1 MSIVVFAGPTIKA
14 AEIRA
19 RLDCTVLPP
28 AGVGDVLRAA
38 RRSPRAIALIDGVF
52 ERSLPVWHKEV
63 LWALSQGVHV
73 FGAGSMGALR
83 AAELHAFGMV
93 GVGRIFEAYRDG
105 ELEADD
111 EVAVLHGPAEVGH
124 AVVTEALVNVR
135 ATLDHARAERVLSP
149 PEADELLD
157 AARSVHYRERTWE
170 MLLDRLARPTSA
182 ARLRS
187 WLPRGRVDRKLADAL
202 ELLDRLAAFVA
213 EDPPPLRATFPFAW
227 TDAWD
232 ALHGAVGQGHAD
244 EDVLDELR
252 LQVDRLPTIR
262 EAALLRL
269 LARQEAERAGVDL
282 RGAVLRDARE
292 RLRARLGLWRRADLE
307 RWLHAAELDVGGF
320 EALVEDEALR
330 EWLGARAG
338 GALAPAMLAELR
350 ARGDYPALAQRARE
364 KALALAAAGLDGVA
378 AAQAD
383 VDTAPLLS
391 RLGERSAGDP
401 SASGGDLAL
410 RLGFADRTALE
421 RAVLRE
427 QLFVRMIA
435 VKDGGPMQAPPEAQP
450 AGSDRAE
457 RGS

>member
-1 MSIVVFAGPTIKA
+1 
-14 AEIRA
+14 
-19 RLDCTVLPP
+19 
-28 AGVGDVLRAA
+28 
-38 RRSPRAIALIDGVF
+38 
-52 ERSLPVWHKEV
+52 
-63 LWALSQGVHV
+63 
-73 FGAGSMGALR
+73 
-83 AAELHAFGMV
+83 
-93 GVGRIFEAYRDG
+93 
-105 ELEADD
+105 
-111 EVAVLHGPAEVGH
+111 
-124 AVVTEALVNVR
+124 
-135 ATLDHARAERVLSP
+135 
-149 PEADELLD
+149 
-157 AARSVHYRERTWE
+157 

-282 RGAVLRDARE
+282 RRRGHADARE

-307 RWLHAAELDVGGF
+307 RWLHAAELDAGGF

-330 EWLGARAG
+330 ERLGARAG

-364 KALALAAAGLDGVA
+364 KARALAAAGLDGVA

-383 VDTAPLLS
+383 VERRRS
-391 RLGERSAGDP
+391 CRGLGSGRPGTRRPPAATWRCG
-401 SASGGDLAL
+401 SASP
-410 RLGFADRTALE
+410 T
-421 RAVLRE
+421 
-427 QLFVRMIA
+427 
-435 VKDGGPMQAPPEAQP
+435 GPRWSAPSCASSCLY
-450 AGSDRAE
+450 A
-457 RGS
+457 

>member
-1 MSIVVFAGPTIKA
+1 M
-14 AEIRA
+14 
-19 RLDCTVLPP
+19 
-28 AGVGDVLRAA
+28 
-38 RRSPRAIALIDGVF
+38 RSAW
-52 ERSLPVWHKEV
+52 S
-63 LWALSQGVHV
+63 
-73 FGAGSMGALR
+73 
-83 AAELHAFGMV
+83 
-93 GVGRIFEAYRDG
+93 GVGRIFAAYRDG

-135 ATLDHARAERVLSP
+135 ATLDRARAERVLSP

-232 ALHGAVGQGHAD
+232 ALHGGIGQGHAD

-262 EAALLRL
+262 GRRCCACWP
-269 LARQEAERAGVDL
+269 ARKPSGPASTSA
-282 RGAVLRDARE
+282 GAVMRDARE

-330 EWLGARAG
+330 EWLEARAG
-338 GALAPAMLAELR
+338 SARWHRRCWPSCGRGATIRPWR
-350 ARGDYPALAQRARE
+350 SARGESPGARGRRTRRRCRRASGRRHGAAPVAAWGAAGRRTRRPPAATG
-364 KALALAAAGLDGVA
+364 AAA
-378 AAQAD
+378 
-383 VDTAPLLS
+383 
-391 RLGERSAGDP
+391 RLRRPA
-401 SASGGDLAL
+401 
-410 RLGFADRTALE
+410 ALE

-435 VKDGGPMQAPPEAQP
+435 VKDGGPMQRHRSSARRLGSSRAGIMTRRRRLITPKRPRRHAVSGLP
-450 AGSDRAE
+450 AAAGAGRLSRADHG
-457 RGS
+457 RAFAARRLAGRRPA